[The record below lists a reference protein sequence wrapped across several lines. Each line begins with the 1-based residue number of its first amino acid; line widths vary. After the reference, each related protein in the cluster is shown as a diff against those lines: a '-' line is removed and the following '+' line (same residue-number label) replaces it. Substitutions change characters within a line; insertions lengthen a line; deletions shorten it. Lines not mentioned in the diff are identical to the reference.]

1 MSTGSEQRLR
11 FDDVQI
17 IVPTF
22 VYSCI
27 KQKDYY
33 KSKRKHTV

>member
-1 MSTGSEQRLR
+1 MSTCNEQRLR

-22 VYSCI
+22 LYTHVQN
-27 KQKDYY
+27 KGLF
-33 KSKRKHTV
+33 KSKRKPTV